1 MGTASDIIP
10 WLAHGD
16 PLARRLATLA
26 PLALDAAEAG
36 DEAARAIAAEATR
49 LLTSSAVAAS
59 TTPDVVLHGG
69 LTDHAWFRAQLTDA
83 LAAAG
88 RRVRPPVGDAIDG
101 ALLLATRFDLLTKGS
116 CTVPNDDTRL
126 TALIEELSKL
136 DTEAATTERGDLDL
150 LTSAQLVER
159 MNAEDARV
167 AGAVAAEAAQ
177 IAAAVDGITER
188 FRRGGRLI
196 YIGAG
201 TAGRIGVLD
210 ASECP
215 PTFGTDPSLV
225 VGIIAG
231 GETAIRSA
239 VENAEDDADAAAAS
253 LAELQLTASDTVVG
267 ISASGR
273 TPYVIGGLDYARGLG
288 ALTVAIASNRA
299 SAIGAA
305 ADIAIEVVTGP
316 EFISGSTRLK
326 SGTAQ
331 KLVVNM
337 LTTLSMIKLGKTYRG
352 VMVDLLATNE
362 KLHARSIRTV
372 SQLAGVDTDEAAR
385 ALGAADGSVKLAV
398 LILATGATPA
408 DAASALDAA
417 GGLLREAISALS

>member
-1 MGTASDIIP
+1 MPDAPIP
-10 WLAHGD
+10 DHD
-16 PLARRLATLA
+16 PARLA
-26 PLALDAAEAG
+26 E
-36 DEAARAIAAEATR
+36 
-49 LLTSSAVAAS
+49 LLG
-59 TTPDVVLHGG
+59 VLS
-69 LTDHAWFRAQLTDA
+69 Q
-83 LAAAG
+83 
-88 RRVRPPVGDAIDG
+88 
-101 ALLLATRFDLLTKGS
+101 
-116 CTVPNDDTRL
+116 
-126 TALIEELSKL
+126 L
-136 DTEAATTERGDLDL
+136 DTEAAATERGDLDL
-150 LTSAQLVER
+150 LGTVELVRR
-159 MNAEDARV
+159 MNAEDQRV
-167 AGAVAAEAAQ
+167 AVAVAERTEE
-177 IAAAVDGITER
+177 IARAVDGITER

-215 PTFGTDPSLV
+215 PTFGTDPSMV

-231 GETAIRSA
+231 GETAIRAA
-239 VENAEDDADAAAAS
+239 VENAEDDADAAEAS
-253 LAELQLTASDTVVG
+253 LRDLALTDRDTVVG

-273 TPYVIGGLDYARGLG
+273 TPYVVGGLEFARGIG
-288 ALTVAIASNRA
+288 ALTVAIASNRD

-305 ADIAIEVVTGP
+305 AEIPIEVVTGP

-372 SQLAGVDTDEAAR
+372 TELAGVGVDEAAA
-385 ALGAADGSVKLAV
+385 ALREAGGSVKLA
-398 LILATGATPA
+398 LLTLASGADVERA
-408 DAASALDAA
+408 RVALAEA
-417 GGLLREAISALS
+417 GGILREAISALS

>member
-1 MGTASDIIP
+1 M
-10 WLAHGD
+10 
-16 PLARRLATLA
+16 
-26 PLALDAAEAG
+26 
-36 DEAARAIAAEATR
+36 
-49 LLTSSAVAAS
+49 
-59 TTPDVVLHGG
+59 
-69 LTDHAWFRAQLTDA
+69 
-83 LAAAG
+83 
-88 RRVRPPVGDAIDG
+88 
-101 ALLLATRFDLLTKGS
+101 KGS
-116 CTVPNDDTRL
+116 CTVPTDDIRL
-126 TALIEELSKL
+126 TALLDELSRL
-136 DTEAATTERGDLDL
+136 GTEASTTERGDLDEYATL
-150 LTSAQLVER
+150 ELVR
-159 MNAEDARV
+159 LMNEEDRRV
-167 AGAVAAEAAQ
+167 PAAVAERSAE
-177 IAAAVDGITER
+177 IARAVDGIVER

-215 PTFGTDPSLV
+215 PTFGTDPSMV
-225 VGIIAG
+225 VGLIAG

-239 VENAEDDADAAAAS
+239 VENAEDDDAAAA
-253 LAELQLTASDTVVG
+253 AELRGLGLTADDTVVG

-273 TPYVIGGLDYARGLG
+273 TPYVIGGLRYAGEVG
-288 ALTVAIASNRA
+288 ALTVAIASNAR

-362 KLHARSIRTV
+362 KLHARSLRTV
-372 SQLAGVDTDEAAR
+372 SQLAGVGVDEAAR
-385 ALGAADGSVKLAV
+385 ALAAASGSVKLA
-398 LILATGATPA
+398 LLLLATGASA
-408 DAASALDAA
+408 EDASAALERA
-417 GGLLREAISALS
+417 GGVLREAIAALS

>member
-1 MGTASDIIP
+1 M
-10 WLAHGD
+10 
-16 PLARRLATLA
+16 
-26 PLALDAAEAG
+26 
-36 DEAARAIAAEATR
+36 
-49 LLTSSAVAAS
+49 
-59 TTPDVVLHGG
+59 
-69 LTDHAWFRAQLTDA
+69 
-83 LAAAG
+83 
-88 RRVRPPVGDAIDG
+88 
-101 ALLLATRFDLLTKGS
+101 
-116 CTVPNDDTRL
+116 PNDDTRL
-126 TALIEELSKL
+126 TALIAELSTL

-150 LTSAQLVER
+150 LSTAELARR

-167 AGAVAAEAAQ
+167 PAAVAAQATHISAA
-177 IAAAVDGITER
+177 IDGITER

-239 VENAEDDADAAAAS
+239 VENAEDDGNAAAAS
-253 LAELQLTASDTVVG
+253 LGELRVGEADTVVG

-273 TPYVIGGLDYARGLG
+273 TPYVLGGLAYARSVG
-288 ALTVAIASNRA
+288 ALTVAIASNA
-299 SAIGAA
+299 GSAIGSA

-362 KLHARSIRTV
+362 KLHARSVRTV

-385 ALGAADGSVKLAV
+385 TLREAQGSVKLAI
-398 LILATGATPA
+398 LMLATGANA
-408 DAASALDAA
+408 SDGASALAA
-417 GGLLREAISALS
+417 ADGLLREAITALS

>member
-1 MGTASDIIP
+1 MPDDTVPDNNSSDST
-10 WLAHGD
+10 
-16 PLARRLATLA
+16 RLA
-26 PLALDAAEAG
+26 E
-36 DEAARAIAAEATR
+36 
-49 LLTSSAVAAS
+49 LLG
-59 TTPDVVLHGG
+59 VLS
-69 LTDHAWFRAQLTDA
+69 Q
-83 LAAAG
+83 
-88 RRVRPPVGDAIDG
+88 
-101 ALLLATRFDLLTKGS
+101 
-116 CTVPNDDTRL
+116 
-126 TALIEELSKL
+126 L

-150 LTSAQLVER
+150 LDTVDLVRR
-159 MNAEDARV
+159 MNAEDQRV
-167 AGAVAAEAAQ
+167 PVAVAERAVD
-177 IAAAVDGITER
+177 IARAVDGITER

-215 PTFGTDPSLV
+215 PTFGTDPSMV

-231 GETAIRSA
+231 GEPAIRSA
-239 VENAEDDADAAAAS
+239 VENAEDDADAAEAS
-253 LAELQLTASDTVVG
+253 LREIGLTDRDTVVG

-273 TPYVIGGLDYARGLG
+273 TPYVVGGLRYARGIG
-288 ALTVAIASNRA
+288 ALTVAIASNRD
-299 SAIGAA
+299 SDIGAA
-305 ADIAIEVVTGP
+305 AEVPIEIVTGP

-372 SQLAGVDTDEAAR
+372 TEIAGVGVGEAAE
-385 ALGAADGSVKLAV
+385 ALQVAGGSVKLA
-398 LILATGATPA
+398 LLTLATGADVDRARGALAQA
-408 DAASALDAA
+408 D
-417 GGLLREAISALS
+417 GILREAIAALS